1 MVAERSAKSVEIINH
16 TRQLLTAGGYKSFSY
31 ADLAERVNIRKASI
45 HHYFPGKADLVLTVV
60 QDYRNEAR
68 AGMAATSQ
76 HFKDDAFGEL
86 QGYINYWA
94 TCIKDNTSPFCI
106 CVMLAVELPTLPEEI
121 AEEVSGHF
129 NDLTQWLTSVLDKGV
144 KRGVF
149 ALEDNIDHEARTIM
163 ATVHGAMITAR
174 ALNQPEMF
182 VKITQAML
190 NKLINKS

>member
-60 QDYRNEAR
+60 QDYRAEAR

-129 NDLTQWLTSVLDKGV
+129 CDLTQWLTTVLDKGV
-144 KRGVF
+144 KRGIFV
-149 ALEDNIDHEARTIM
+149 LQDNAENEARTIM

-182 VKITQAML
+182 VNITETML
-190 NKLINKS
+190 NKLINKA